1 MVATTVSPGGSTTCG
16 QAKSLWRKGKV
27 VEVLTV
33 YLKNQKIHK
42 GLSLSLSQKRKK
54 EKGKDIYID
63 TYFLLYIYIYN
74 R

>member
-1 MVATTVSPGGSTTCG
+1 VVATTVSPGGGTTCG

-42 GLSLSLSQKRKK
+42 GLSLSLSKK
-54 EKGKDIYID
+54 EKGKRKRYIHR
-63 TYFLLYIYIYN
+63 YILSSIYIYI
-74 R
+74 